1 MGKTY
6 LYHPIS
12 LMTIRGAAAQN
23 GFELG
28 RITQT
33 GLDPKAGEARYR
45 AVVKSWPKGW
55 EKKSQAVMKAWFN
68 NCFSLDIWCDWAGM
82 NSHGEYCV
90 NIRTQL
96 VPDEDMTP
104 AQDGAADQGAELV
117 DPYYD

>member
-1 MGKTY
+1 MGKTT
-6 LYHPIS
+6 LYHPVS

-33 GLDPKAGEARYR
+33 TPVGKDGSAQYR

-55 EKKSQAVMKAWFN
+55 DKRGQAVQKAWFN
-68 NCFSLDIWCDWAGM
+68 NCFSLDIWCTWAGITA
-82 NSHGEYCV
+82 HGEFCV
-90 NIRTQL
+90 NITTQL
-96 VPDEDMTP
+96 T
-104 AQDGAADQGAELV
+104 ADDDQTEAPEMGAELV